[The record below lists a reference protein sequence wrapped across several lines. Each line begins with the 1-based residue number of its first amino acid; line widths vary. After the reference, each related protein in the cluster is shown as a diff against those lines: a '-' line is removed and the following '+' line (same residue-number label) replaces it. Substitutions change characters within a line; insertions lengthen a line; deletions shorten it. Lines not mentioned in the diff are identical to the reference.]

1 MVPTSEVLRG
11 LTPENQREAE
21 KTVNR
26 SDEPVLGP
34 DHEAEPMRPDP
45 SSGLVDSIR
54 RLVTTQSYGVLST
67 HGEGHAYGSLVA
79 FAFADD
85 LGSVVFA
92 TAVATRKYRLLGQH
106 DRVALV
112 VDDRPEHPQAM
123 MEVTAVT
130 VTGRAHEVL
139 DAEQRQVLAAK
150 LVDRHPQL
158 RRFVAAESCA
168 LFRIEVFR
176 FFHVTRFQEVQ
187 QWVPGQR

>member
-1 MVPTSEVLRG
+1 M
-11 LTPENQREAE
+11 
-21 KTVNR
+21 NR

-34 DHEAEPMRPDP
+34 DHGTEPSRPDP
-45 SSGLVDSIR
+45 APGLVDGIR
-54 RLVTTQSYGVLST
+54 RLVTTQPYGVLST

-85 LGSVVFA
+85 LCSAVFA
-92 TAVATRKYRLLGQH
+92 TPVATRKYRLLGSH
-106 DRVALV
+106 DRVALL

-130 VTGRAHEVL
+130 VTGRAREVL
-139 DAEQRQVLAAK
+139 DAGQRQVLAAQ
-150 LVDRHPQL
+150 LVGRHPQL
-158 RRFVAAESCA
+158 RTFVAAESCA